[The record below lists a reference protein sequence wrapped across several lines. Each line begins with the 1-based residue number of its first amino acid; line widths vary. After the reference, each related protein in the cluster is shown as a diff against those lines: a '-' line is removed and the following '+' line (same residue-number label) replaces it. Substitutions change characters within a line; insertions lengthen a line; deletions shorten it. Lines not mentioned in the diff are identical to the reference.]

1 MQIHVTGHQVEVTA
15 PLRQYV
21 TGKFDRI
28 VRHFDRLQDVH
39 VVLTVDKL
47 KHMAEA
53 TIQAS
58 GKRIHAESDAQDMY
72 AAIDLLSDKLDRQV
86 KKYKEKLKEHRP
98 DTVRVGVRA
107 RADG

>member
-1 MQIHVTGHQVEVTA
+1 MQIHVTGHQIEVTA
-15 PLRQYV
+15 PLRKYV

-28 VRHFDRLQDVH
+28 ERHFDRLHDVH

-47 KHMAEA
+47 KHLAEA

-58 GKRIHAESDAQDMY
+58 GKRIHAESDATDMY

-98 DTVRVGVRA
+98 VTARNAA
-107 RADG
+107 RAAG

>member
-15 PLRQYV
+15 PLRNYV
-21 TGKFDRI
+21 AGKFDRI
-28 VRHFDRLQDVH
+28 VRHFDRLHDVH
-39 VVLTVDKL
+39 VVLTIDKL

-58 GKRIHAESDAQDMY
+58 GKRIHAESDATDMY

-86 KKYKEKLKEHRP
+86 KKHKEKLKEHRP
-98 DTVRVGVRA
+98 IAPRNGA
-107 RADG
+107 GAAG